1 MHFSWRFCSVNRSVP
16 AVQYGLGCQQL
27 FRVWKQALN
36 LQNCPP
42 CDLMLKTRE
51 VLAVCIVFLATERPA
66 GAHSA
71 VSSQL
76 LWSVFTGHIFLQTH
90 GEHEHGSSYVMCIF
104 PCFSLKRAWLQYQ
117 HSRQERE
124 LSPLDV
130 TLLAVINSFG
140 FVRVG
145 CHSIIKGVYGDNP
158 LISPST
164 HSLSTRKQIAS
175 VLTERDCKG
184 YPKLEG

>member
-1 MHFSWRFCSVNRSVP
+1 MWSDVENQRGAGCVHRVSCNWTPSRGTQCCKLTAAVICIHWAHFP
-16 AVQYGLGCQQL
+16 ADTWWAWTWIFLCA
-27 FRVWKQALN
+27 F
-36 LQNCPP
+36 
-42 CDLMLKTRE
+42 
-51 VLAVCIVFLATERPA
+51 FLA
-66 GAHSA
+66 
-71 VSSQL
+71 
-76 LWSVFTGHIFLQTH
+76 
-90 GEHEHGSSYVMCIF
+90 F
-104 PCFSLKRAWLQYQ
+104 PFQRRAWLQYQ